1 MFYSVDPFNQKR
13 TGVCIRKVVYIAL
26 SALAAVAIIV
36 FISFSALAGQ
46 FDSLSAAALP
56 QNSSSSGATI
66 ANLHVVEEIDLGDQG
81 IFPAGH
87 ELATIH
93 VDGQVYTCLLYTSAP
108 RTETAPGISGP
119 RSGRPAPPE
128 RRRRR

>member
-13 TGVCIRKVVYIAL
+13 TGICIRKVVYIAL

-56 QNSSSSGATI
+56 QNGSSSGATI
-66 ANLHVVEEIDLGDQG
+66 ANLHVVEEIDLGDQ
-81 IFPAGH
+81 
-87 ELATIH
+87 
-93 VDGQVYTCLLYTSAP
+93 S
-108 RTETAPGISGP
+108 S
-119 RSGRPAPPE
+119 
-128 RRRRR
+128 RRD